1 VIEGDVAGYH
11 FYPGRERAL
20 AWLAEGGFALVAEDA
35 EWNADWGYRHLL
47 LRRDG

>member
-1 VIEGDVAGYH
+1 MAGYH